1 MSPSSSY
8 SSSFDTSSSASSDVE
23 TLDKLREECA
33 ALSTLYTSV
42 DRYVSIME
50 ERLEKLRK
58 ERDAL
63 MEASEDF
70 SDGDELGPEEL
81 ELERLVK
88 KVEEVSKTYFKGLQ
102 LDAVEDSRD
111 QDNGVTDNDLGGK
124 ELCNVTGAIKTAEEQ
139 NDVLMSQNFTLWDDA
154 LAQAGDRSSV
164 EHLESRHVVDVLS
177 AGASATKAE
186 QKLLRKAEKRVREE
200 GKKERR
206 RLEKKEV
213 AKKKQHEGQGIW
225 RGCW

>member
-1 MSPSSSY
+1 
-8 SSSFDTSSSASSDVE
+8 
-23 TLDKLREECA
+23 
-33 ALSTLYTSV
+33 
-42 DRYVSIME
+42 
-50 ERLEKLRK
+50 
-58 ERDAL
+58 